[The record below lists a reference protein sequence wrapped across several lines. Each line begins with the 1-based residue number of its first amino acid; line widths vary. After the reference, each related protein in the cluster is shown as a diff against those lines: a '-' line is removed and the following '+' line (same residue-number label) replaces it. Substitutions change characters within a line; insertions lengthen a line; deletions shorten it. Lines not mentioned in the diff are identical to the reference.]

1 MPALTSSQLARITKA
16 TYKRVER
23 ARALMD
29 AIDRKARPHLA
40 WLMKIMKG
48 TSFEGG
54 SLIYPVKVDGG
65 ITGTTWQGDDELEA
79 SEPDFQL
86 NLEFG
91 YFNYNVAVQIQHDK
105 LKRLGFTVIP
115 NEERAE
121 GGKWAMSKDE
131 KYKIINYVMEL
142 VEVQSDAYDKD
153 LDLKLLRSGSA
164 SPTDPVGAFGIFTT
178 DPTTGNV
185 GTLSRVTYP
194 QLRHTYDGAL
204 TPSAGGDFRSKFQ
217 TALRGA
223 NIYSH
228 ANGVM
233 GGIDVMFAGQAF
245 IDAYTLWGELNQYQV
260 QRPLGE
266 ALKLADWGIP
276 DTSLHF
282 NEIPIVHCPTFDTLD
297 SIDTYSPTATKRC
310 LGLNSKTV
318 KMRNQEGLNK
328 KATSPRDP
336 IKQRITRMDIDGTYS
351 YGNDAPASNFLIAT
365 D

>member
-16 TYKRVER
+16 TYKRIEKSR
-23 ARALMD
+23 QEMQ
-29 AIDRKARPHLA
+29 AIDRKARPLWS
-40 WLMKIMKG
+40 WLQKIMKG

-54 SLIYPVKVDGG
+54 ALVYPVKIDGG

-115 NEERAE
+115 NEDRSAD
-121 GGKWAMSKDE
+121 GKWAMSRDE
-131 KYKIINYVMEL
+131 KFKIINYVMEL

-153 LDLKLLRSGSA
+153 LDLKLHRSGAA
-164 SPTDPVGAFGIFTT
+164 SPTDPVGVFGIFTT

-185 GTLSRVTYP
+185 GTLNRATYT
-194 QLRHTYDGAL
+194 QLRHTYQSGL
-204 TPSAGGDFRSKFQ
+204 TPSAGGDFRSLFQ

-223 NIYSH
+223 DIYSH
-228 ANGVM
+228 ANGVS
-233 GGIDVMFAGQAF
+233 GGVDVFFAGQAF

-260 QRPLGE
+260 QRSLNE
-266 ALKLADWGIP
+266 SLKMADWGIP
-276 DTSLHF
+276 DTALHF
-282 NEIPIVHCPTFDTLD
+282 GGIPIVHNPTMDTID
-297 SIDTYSPTATKRC
+297 NVDTYSPTATKR
-310 LGLNSKTV
+310 LIGFNSKTI
-318 KMRNQEGLNK
+318 KMRNQDGLHK

-336 IKQRITRMDIDGTYS
+336 IKQRVTRMDIDGTYS
-351 YGNDAPASNFLIAT
+351 FGCDAPASNMLIAC